1 MIYDA
6 YVIMKKY
13 FVLINVFWQR
23 SLAYR
28 FTVLAYRVGE
38 VFEVLILVF
47 MWSAIY
53 ADAATIRG
61 FTLREMLT
69 YVLIGNL
76 FNMVVRSWAHQS
88 VSRQIQ
94 EGTLS
99 NFLVQ
104 PVNYFHYFIFREIG
118 RHSLPTSLSIISQ
131 LGVTAFFYR
140 TIIINTS
147 FYALGAIAAMLVFA
161 FITEL
166 FLSFLIGSIA
176 FWTDE
181 TDGLYAT
188 IDRLQR
194 FFSGGYFPL
203 NLLPSAFLSAS
214 YYLPFAYSIYVP
226 TQIYLGK
233 ESIAAG
239 LKGLLVQIAW
249 IMILYCIIQI
259 VWRMGLKRYEAVGM

>member
-1 MIYDA
+1 
-6 YVIMKKY
+6 MKKY

-38 VFEVLILVF
+38 MFEVLVLVF

-53 ADAATIRG
+53 GDRTLIRG
-61 FTLREMLT
+61 FTLQEMLT

-76 FNMVVRSWAHQS
+76 FNVMVRSWAHQV
-88 VSRQIQ
+88 VSRQIH

-118 RHSLPTSLSIISQ
+118 RHSLPTGFSILSQ
-131 LGVTAFFYR
+131 LLVMAFFYSV
-140 TIIINTS
+140 IIINTS
-147 FYALGAIAAMLVFA
+147 ALVLLVIAAMLILA

-166 FLSFLIGSIA
+166 LISFLIGSIA

-181 TDGLYAT
+181 TDGIYAT
-188 IDRLQR
+188 IGRLQR

-203 NLLPSAFLSAS
+203 NLLPAAFLSAS
-214 YYLPFAYSIYVP
+214 YALPFAYSIFVP
-226 TQIYLGK
+226 TQLYLGK
-233 ESIAAG
+233 ESIAEG
-239 LKGLLVQIAW
+239 VQGLLVQVVWIAA
-249 IMILYCIIQI
+249 LYLVIQV
-259 VWRMGLKRYEAVGM
+259 VWRMGLKKYEGVGI